1 MVQDVMNLIVFQ
13 VSNALKIYPNPRSYV
28 KAVILRASRVQ
39 NVAIAPLGLEPSG
52 ERCMILEILVAQDLA
67 TFSWC
72 IPNTVAAN
80 VTPIAA
86 PIRKNWPCAIATTPI
101 AWLIWPF
108 VWSWR
113 TDCLTDQPPG
123 TYGETTWCSCL
134 GALSGT
140 GWRRRE
146 KKAEQIIEKQYL
158 ERVLVNFS
166 GYIAADEL
174 YDGPFCVLSIVDNHS
189 FERLTYAVLDHNPTG
204 DDIRRFFKR
213 FKKHLYDRGLTV
225 KGITTDGSP
234 LYPDPITEVFGSGV
248 EHQLCEFH
256 VLQEIAKAVLKAVT
270 QARKTLKSQKVK
282 CGRGRPSGKVA
293 RGIARK
299 NDRIQAKIKDLF
311 DQRHLFVKKK
321 LTPKEKKILLRITR
335 GFPVLRKL
343 RSIMDEVYRLFDRR
357 CRTETALGKLA
368 KLRNRVKRFRSL
380 NKALNKLFS
389 PNLEK
394 ALTFLDDSLLPA
406 TSNAVE
412 RSNRRHRKMQKS
424 IYRVRTKA
432 HISQRI
438 ATDMLRDISMNQA
451 QQTINTLHT
460 ARGWVR
466 RKRA

>member
-1 MVQDVMNLIVFQ
+1 MFLNKEEI
-13 VSNALKIYPNPRSYV
+13 K
-28 KAVILRASRVQ
+28 KE
-39 NVAIAPLGLEPSG
+39 LE
-52 ERCMILEILVAQDLA
+52 EEDC
-67 TFSWC
+67 W
-72 IPNTVAAN
+72 
-80 VTPIAA
+80 
-86 PIRKNWPCAIATTPI
+86 KN
-101 AWLIWPF
+101 
-108 VWSWR
+108 
-113 TDCLTDQPPG
+113 
-123 TYGETTWCSCL
+123 
-134 GALSGT
+134 
-140 GWRRRE
+140 
-146 KKAEQIIEKQYL
+146 
-158 ERVLVNFS
+158 
-166 GYIAADEL
+166 
-174 YDGPFCVLSIVDNHS
+174 
-189 FERLTYAVLDHNPTG
+189 
-204 DDIRRFFKR
+204 
-213 FKKHLYDRGLTV
+213 
-225 KGITTDGSP
+225 
-234 LYPDPITEVFGSGV
+234 
-248 EHQLCEFH
+248 
-256 VLQEIAKAVLKAVT
+256 
-270 QARKTLKSQKVK
+270 
-282 CGRGRPSGKVA
+282 
-293 RGIARK
+293 
-299 NDRIQAKIKDLF
+299 
-311 DQRHLFVKKK
+311 

-451 QQTINTLHT
+451 QQTINTLHN